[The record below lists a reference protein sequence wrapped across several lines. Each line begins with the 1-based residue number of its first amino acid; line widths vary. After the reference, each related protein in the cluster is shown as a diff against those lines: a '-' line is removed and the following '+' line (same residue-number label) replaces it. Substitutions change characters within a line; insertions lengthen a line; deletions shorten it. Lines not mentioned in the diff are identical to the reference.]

1 MKLYMIRHGETEWN
15 RQKLL
20 QGQSDVP
27 LNDYGRE
34 LAKVT
39 ADAIKDIPF
48 DKVYSSPLCR
58 AFETAQIL
66 AGKYGIQTDDRLKE
80 ICFGAGEGVKS
91 ETLGDTFSNFF
102 FAPEKYIPPQ
112 GGETYEELRQRASDF
127 LKDKIFPNREKNQNV
142 LIVAHGAVNKA
153 LMLVLKNLEIK
164 DIWKGEFQ
172 KNCCVN
178 AYDLKHGQLEILY
191 EARIFYDGEVT
202 DYLKK

>member
-1 MKLYMIRHGETEWN
+1 MKLYIIRHGETDWN
-15 RQKLL
+15 KQKLL

-34 LAKVT
+34 LARKT
-39 ADAIKDIPF
+39 AEGMKEVHFDII
-48 DKVYSSPLCR
+48 YTSPLCR
-58 AFETAQIL
+58 AVETARIITGRSDFI
-66 AGKYGIQTDDRLKE
+66 ADDRLKE
-80 ICFGAGEGVKS
+80 IGFGAGEGVKS
-91 ETLGDTFSNFF
+91 ETLGDAFSNFF

-112 GGETYEELRQRASDF
+112 GGETYEELKKRAADF
-127 LKDKIFPNREKNQNV
+127 LCERIFPERELSKNV

-178 AYDLKHGQLEILY
+178 AYDLKNDSVEILC
-191 EARIFYDGEVT
+191 EAHIFYEGEVT
-202 DYLKK
+202 DYLKR